1 MDRKFNKFIPNTQ
14 MLTFHAL
21 KHSLSSAA
29 NWSSALGGPR
39 ISTIKRACKPRIN
52 ILPFIDSENLAAHI
66 RQYKEILKK
75 YNNVSD
81 FSKVPL
87 QVSFD
92 ATAVTGRFQ
101 SRKLQSRCSDN
112 VDRIIYGVTTPSG
125 PLQKTLINVET
136 CDGRKHVAQDKSCIC
151 INGMENTLDLV
162 EEGAI
167 SRAKSYMSI
176 VLLALIPDSRP
187 YCVGMYSV
195 TKGTYS
201 FALSTAHREV
211 VNAVK
216 EAGLHVVTL
225 PGDGDVTLR
234 PLQWGFYTCQRY
246 NWFTELIVPL
256 DLFYDSNGEYPIFG
270 LQDPLHVL
278 KKLRNNVKRLET
290 FHWVKI
296 KRWRRSL

>member
-1 MDRKFNKFIPNTQ
+1 MVECTGWAKNIHNQKSLQTQ
-14 MLTFHAL
+14 NQYSSFHRL
-21 KHSLSSAA
+21 
-29 NWSSALGGPR
+29 R
-39 ISTIKRACKPRIN
+39 
-52 ILPFIDSENLAAHI
+52 NLAAHI

-92 ATAVTGRFQ
+92 ATAVTERFQ

-112 VDRIIYGVTTPSG
+112 VNRIIYGVATPSG

-136 CDGRKHVAQDKSCIC
+136 CEGRKHVAQDKSCIC

-195 TKGTYS
+195 TKGTDS

-216 EAGLHVVTL
+216 EAGLVCMYVCMSTEGSARPAVVPPTY
-225 PGDGDVTLR
+225 
-234 PLQWGFYTCQRY
+234 F
-246 NWFTELIVPL
+246 
-256 DLFYDSNGEYPIFG
+256 
-270 LQDPLHVL
+270 
-278 KKLRNNVKRLET
+278 
-290 FHWVKI
+290 
-296 KRWRRSL
+296 

>member
-1 MDRKFNKFIPNTQ
+1 MHWVGQEYPQSKEP
-14 MLTFHAL
+14 
-21 KHSLSSAA
+21 
-29 NWSSALGGPR
+29 
-39 ISTIKRACKPRIN
+39 
-52 ILPFIDSENLAAHI
+52 AAHI

-136 CDGRKHVAQDKSCIC
+136 CEGRNHVAQDKSCIC

-201 FALSTAHREV
+201 FALSTAHREGT
-211 VNAVK
+211 A
-216 EAGLHVVTL
+216 TID
-225 PGDGDVTLR
+225 PPTIDPPTIDPPTID
-234 PLQWGFYTCQRY
+234 PPT
-246 NWFTELIVPL
+246 I
-256 DLFYDSNGEYPIFG
+256 
-270 LQDPLHVL
+270 DPLCNYTGVNC
-278 KKLRNNVKRLET
+278 RE
-290 FHWVKI
+290 I
-296 KRWRRSL
+296 

>member
-101 SRKLQSRCSDN
+101 SRKLRSRCSDN
-112 VDRIIYGVTTPSG
+112 VDRIFFF
-125 PLQKTLINVET
+125 L
-136 CDGRKHVAQDKSCIC
+136 
-151 INGMENTLDLV
+151 M
-162 EEGAI
+162 
-167 SRAKSYMSI
+167 
-176 VLLALIPDSRP
+176 
-187 YCVGMYSV
+187 
-195 TKGTYS
+195 
-201 FALSTAHREV
+201 
-211 VNAVK
+211 
-216 EAGLHVVTL
+216 
-225 PGDGDVTLR
+225 GDGLLKV
-234 PLQWGFYTCQRY
+234 QRMGTSP
-246 NWFTELIVPL
+246 FHSPKV
-256 DLFYDSNGEYPIFG
+256 SA
-270 LQDPLHVL
+270 H
-278 KKLRNNVKRLET
+278 KKLSAV
-290 FHWVKI
+290 V
-296 KRWRRSL
+296 